1 MFTGGFLGGVA
12 EALACRPGEVR
23 QWPPH
28 LAAWAP
34 GRWYLPSPWHRRR
47 PLVPCCRA
55 SVTRWVA
62 LARPRARRSAR
73 GLQDP
78 VLGNSLQGCS
88 RLALGLLPRGHSLKL
103 QQTSPPWVCPS
114 LCPAFSE
121 SLPSPCFAW
130 LGSAVQA
137 GIPVV
142 CRTLQHKLF
151 LANVFC
157 PDGILSA
164 FPRNGK
170 PSRGRSKHWG
180 S

>member
-1 MFTGGFLGGVA
+1 MQARGGETVA
-12 EALACRPGEVR
+12 APT
-23 QWPPH
+23 
-28 LAAWAP
+28 LAAWAL

-78 VLGNSLQGCS
+78 VLGNSLQSCS

-103 QQTSPPWVCPS
+103 EQTSPPWVCPS

-137 GIPVV
+137 GI
-142 CRTLQHKLF
+142 R
-151 LANVFC
+151 
-157 PDGILSA
+157 LSA
-164 FPRNGK
+164 GPCSTDSFLLMFSAQMVPFLG
-170 PSRGRSKHWG
+170 PSGAGNLARGRVGHWG